1 MKRTIVIAA
10 AAFGASA
17 ALLPASAVAQIS
29 DSWQFQGSI
38 YGYLPTMTVK
48 ALLPNGVTSEDRFD
62 IGTILSHLKMTFMGA
77 LEAQKGR
84 WGGFTDVIYM
94 NVGGAKGKSRDFT
107 LGRVQLPVDVA
118 ANTSMDM
125 KSVVWTLA
133 GSYRAVASPDGTLD
147 VLAGARL
154 LDIKETL
161 YWQLTGNI
169 GSIPLPGRAGSGE
182 VRGSNWDAIIGVK
195 GRLALGGDG
204 KFFMPYYL
212 DMGTGESDLTW
223 QIMGGIGY
231 SYKWGDIVATWRY
244 LDWNNKPD
252 KSLQGL
258 NLNGPL
264 VAVTFRW

>member
-1 MKRTIVIAA
+1 MKRSITVAA

-17 ALLPASAVAQIS
+17 ALLPASVAAQIS

-38 YGYLPTMTVK
+38 YGYLPTMTVN
-48 ALLPNGVTSEDRFD
+48 ALLPNGVTSESRFD
-62 IGTILSHLKMTFMGA
+62 AQTLLEHLKMTFMGS

-84 WGGFTDVIYM
+84 WGAFTDFIYM
-94 NVGGAKGKSRDFT
+94 DVGNANAKTRDFT
-107 LGRVQLPVDVA
+107 LGGVQLPAGVA
-118 ANTSMDM
+118 ASTSMDM
-125 KSVVWTLA
+125 KAVVWTLG

-154 LDIKETL
+154 LDIKQNVN
-161 YWQLTGNI
+161 WQLTGNV
-169 GSIPLPGRAGSGE
+169 GPIPLPGRAGSGE

-195 GRLALGGDG
+195 GRLALGADG
-204 KFFMPYYL
+204 KFFVPYYL
-212 DMGTGESDLTW
+212 DVGTGESDLTW

-252 KSLQGL
+252 KALQGL

-264 VAVTFRW
+264 LAVTFRW